1 MRNQGRRRG
10 RYNAKTKKARNRKKE
25 ARLAQVNGKGERV
38 RKQQERKGR
47 RENVLVSLSNT
58 FLRFFGD
65 DLHV

>member
-1 MRNQGRRRG
+1 MPRRRRRG
-10 RYNAKTKKARNRKKE
+10 VEKE
-25 ARLAQVNGKGERV
+25 ARLAQVNGEGERV
-38 RKQQERKGR
+38 RKQQERNGW